1 MTQAKPTEVEKN
13 TFARAYVNNGGSK
26 TAAWKTAFPGS
37 SAADATIW
45 SVASAFYKKPG
56 VREAIEAAEAE
67 TREAAKKKFDI
78 TIEEVLNRWW
88 SIATADPRELARV
101 EHIACRHC
109 HGFDHEY
116 QWINEKEFEAAI
128 VNDKDDWGGYG
139 YSTKLRPVES
149 CPNCHGRGYDHVEV
163 TDSRDLSP
171 KAALLY
177 AGVEQTKHGIKVKTH
192 DQGAALRNIAHAM
205 GAFTDNVNH
214 RSPDGSMTPTVIER
228 RIVDPAK

>member
-1 MTQAKPTEVEKN
+1 MGQKKPTEKEKSVY
-13 TFARAYVNNGGSK
+13 AREVVNNGGNKS
-26 TAAWKTAFPGS
+26 AAWRAAFPDSIAASGS
-37 SAADATIW
+37 VWNAAC
-45 SVASAFYKKPG
+45 AFSKLPG
-56 VREAIEAAEAE
+56 VAEAVAAAEAE

-88 SIATADPRELARV
+88 SIVTADPRELARV
-101 EHIACRHC
+101 EHIACRYC

-139 YSTKLRPVES
+139 YSTKLRPVEG
-149 CPNCHGRGYDHVEV
+149 CPNCHGRGYDHVEI

-177 AGVEQTKHGIKVKTH
+177 AGVEQTKHGIKVRTH

-228 RIVDPAK
+228 RIVDPSK